1 LLVIPTKA
9 RNKEG
14 AYQLINY
21 LMEPEVAGANTNFNY
36 YANPILT
43 STPYIE
49 PQLLKDPGLY
59 PPQSVFRR
67 LVAQPPLSVN
77 VEEEIGRIWGKL
89 RSAQSTPD
97 EPALSEITEKFPL
110 KPKQENALP

>member
-1 LLVIPTKA
+1 MAIEKVET
-9 RNKEG
+9 
-14 AYQLINY
+14 LIIGGGQ
-21 LMEPEVAGANTNFNY
+21 AGLAMSEHLSKRGV
-36 YANPILT
+36 PHLIV
-43 STPYIE
+43 
-49 PQLLKDPGLY
+49 DPGLY
-59 PPQSVFRR
+59 PPQSVFKR

-110 KPKQENALP
+110 KPKQENASP